1 MLYTVLLQQL
11 TIIISPLALN
21 RKRGGGRENKKE
33 IKQTQTRYALF
44 PNNRVKSGSQII
56 ICYFFFFSR

>member
-21 RKRGGGRENKKE
+21 RKRGGGENKKE